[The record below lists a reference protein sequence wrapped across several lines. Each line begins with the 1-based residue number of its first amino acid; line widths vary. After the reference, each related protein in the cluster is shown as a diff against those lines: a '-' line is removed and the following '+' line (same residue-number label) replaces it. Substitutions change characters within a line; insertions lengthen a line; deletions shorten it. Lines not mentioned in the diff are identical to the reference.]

1 MKNILFQ
8 ISLLFLSITCLGQN
22 SELNTKNSNKN
33 LVREITLILIIK
45 VIILMVIKNIWF
57 DAPTIPKDFDIFW

>member
-1 MKNILFQ
+1 M
-8 ISLLFLSITCLGQN
+8 S
-22 SELNTKNSNKN
+22 LNTTNSNKN

-57 DAPTIPKDFDIFW
+57 DAPTIPKDFDNQIAERIAGSPSPTKETR

>member
-1 MKNILFQ
+1 MR
-8 ISLLFLSITCLGQN
+8 
-22 SELNTKNSNKN
+22 LNTKNSNKN

-57 DAPTIPKDFDIFW
+57 DAPTIPKDFDNQIAERIAGSPSPTKETR

>member
-1 MKNILFQ
+1 M
-8 ISLLFLSITCLGQN
+8 SLN
-22 SELNTKNSNKN
+22 AKNSNKN

-57 DAPTIPKDFDIFW
+57 DAPTIPKDFDNQIAERIAGSPSPTKETR